1 MRRSISSA
9 VVLAVVLILSACGSR
24 ELLSKASFSPAAIS
38 PNGDGAQDA
47 TSIHYELD
55 RLANVSIYLQD
66 AAGQRYHFRNK
77 QPRPAGTYDVLFGG
91 VIDGRLL
98 ADGDYTWVIEATD
111 EGGHSQSA

>member
-47 TSIHYELD
+47 TSIHYELG
-55 RLANVSIYLQD
+55 RKANVSIYLQD
-66 AAGQRYHFRNK
+66 AAGQRYYFRNA
-77 QPRPAGTYDVLFGG
+77 QPRTPGVYDVLFGG
-91 VIDGRLL
+91 VIDGKLL
-98 ADGDYTWVIEATD
+98 ADGDYTWVIAATD
-111 EGGHSQSA
+111 ESGQN